1 MHIGSMASRVKRSIS
16 MGTQACW
23 PLKWRTQSTRAWTW
37 FTLATRSKKWHGK
50 YYKKNMFGCF
60 YVYNDGITR
69 ISDDKLYFNSS
80 QLRTPQPTAQSDLRS
95 FSSTV
100 KPPSV
105 VWKHSAMSSS
115 RFSFRRKRQPRW
127 KPAAWLCSSLHF
139 RLISFQIILLPV
151 INMGV
156 FTQKSVFK
164 GHITVVR
171 KNRTVVF
178 LCLVESKRRG
188 GETWDSCHYFQ
199 ERQPCEI

>member
-95 FSSTV
+95 FPLLMILATSLKAPTV

-171 KNRTVVF
+171 KYRSVVF
-178 LCLVESKRRG
+178 LCLVES
-188 GETWDSCHYFQ
+188 
-199 ERQPCEI
+199 

>member
-1 MHIGSMASRVKRSIS
+1 MINFILTVPNSVLHNQLHKATNAVF
-16 MGTQACW
+16 
-23 PLKWRTQSTRAWTW
+23 PLLMI
-37 FTLATRSKKWHGK
+37 LATSLKA
-50 YYKKNMFGCF
+50 
-60 YVYNDGITR
+60 
-69 ISDDKLYFNSS
+69 
-80 QLRTPQPTAQSDLRS
+80 P
-95 FSSTV
+95 TV